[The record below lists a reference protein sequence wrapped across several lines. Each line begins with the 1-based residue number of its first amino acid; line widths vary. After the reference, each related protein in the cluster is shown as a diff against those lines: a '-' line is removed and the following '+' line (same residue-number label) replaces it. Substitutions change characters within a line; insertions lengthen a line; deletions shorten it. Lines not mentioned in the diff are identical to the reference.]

1 MSSKDLSKL
10 TNRLMAEK
18 RRLEAER
25 ARLMDR
31 GGGSGGGQVELA
43 DYDVNH
49 PADAGTELFDREK
62 DLALM
67 ENVNTLLD
75 QVNGALAK
83 IAANTYGICDVC
95 GAPIPETRLR
105 ALPYA
110 TMCVSCQSR
119 YED

>member
-1 MSSKDLSKL
+1 MNTKDLAKL
-10 TNRLMAEK
+10 TTRLMAEK

-25 ARLMDR
+25 ARLTDR
-31 GGGSGGGQVELA
+31 SGNGSGELEMA

-49 PADAGTELFDREK
+49 PADSGSELFDREK
-62 DLALM
+62 DLALI
-67 ENVNTLLD
+67 ENVNSLLD

-83 IAANTYGICDVC
+83 IASETYGICDVC
-95 GAPIPETRLR
+95 GARIPEARLR

>member
-1 MSSKDLSKL
+1 MGKKDLSKL
-10 TNRLMAEK
+10 YERLMAEK

-25 ARLMDR
+25 ARLTDR
-31 GGGSGGGQVELA
+31 SGSGQGAGLELA
-43 DYDVNH
+43 DYDLNH

-62 DLALM
+62 DLALV
-67 ENVNTLLD
+67 ENVNSLLD

-83 IAANTYGICDVC
+83 IASDTYGICDAC
-95 GAPIPETRLR
+95 GGRISDARLR

-110 TMCVSCQSR
+110 TMCISCQSR